1 MNQIISL
8 ALVALGLVVLF
19 APEYILQKDNSNYI
33 STKIHDYHQ
42 FIGVGLLACSYY
54 IYSTSEKPIK
64 NELPSTVDSSETP
77 SSSPKQELPTY
88 DEATSE

>member
-8 ALVALGLVVLF
+8 ALVALGLVILF

-33 STKIHDYHQ
+33 SSKIHEYNQ

-54 IYSTSEKPIK
+54 LYSTSQKTIT
-64 NELPSTVDSSETP
+64 NELPSTVDSSQENP
-77 SSSPKQELPTY
+77 GPKKDLPTY

>member
-8 ALVALGLVVLF
+8 ALVVLGLVVLF

-33 STKIHDYHQ
+33 SSKIHEYNQ
-42 FIGVGLLACSYY
+42 FIGIGLLACSYY
-54 IYSTSEKPIK
+54 LYSTSQKTIDD
-64 NELPSTVDSSETP
+64 LPSTVDSSQP
-77 SSSPKQELPTY
+77 SPKKDLPTY

>member
-8 ALVALGLVVLF
+8 ALVVLGLVILF

-33 STKIHDYHQ
+33 SSKIHEYNQ

-54 IYSTSEKPIK
+54 LYSTSQKTIAD
-64 NELPSTVDSSETP
+64 LDSTVESP
-77 SSSPKQELPTY
+77 SPKKDLPTY

>member
-8 ALVALGLVVLF
+8 ALVVLGLVVLF

-33 STKIHDYHQ
+33 SSKIHEYNQ
-42 FIGVGLLACSYY
+42 FIGIGLLAFSYY
-54 IYSTSEKPIK
+54 LYSTSQKTIDD
-64 NELPSTVDSSETP
+64 LPSTVDSSQP
-77 SSSPKQELPTY
+77 SPKKDLPTY